1 MRIHVSV
8 RTVASM
14 KLAAVRRHVAIGGV
28 GAAWKLETN
37 DRVDPRC
44 YKGGVARC
52 EIEEHPGNGSFG
64 RLSFGSMARS
74 MPIWVFLP
82 RNVASSGLAMRSAPN
97 SDAEPGIP
105 EGSRAPRVSIEL
117 EQIEQVANRW

>member
-64 RLSFGSMARS
+64 RLELRQHGAVDADLGLLAEECRLVRAGNAVGAEQRRGAR
-74 MPIWVFLP
+74 
-82 RNVASSGLAMRSAPN
+82 N
-97 SDAEPGIP
+97 S
-105 EGSRAPRVSIEL
+105 
-117 EQIEQVANRW
+117 